1 MADSVADPWKSVS
14 KPCSDV
20 ELTKALALLGF
31 GSWTALEPSMFAGT
45 KLSYFDLFKC
55 IKIFHLHSISLLTKL

>member
-1 MADSVADPWKSVS
+1 MANAVADPWKSVSNPS

-31 GSWTALEPSMFAGT
+31 GSWTALEPSMLTGI
-45 KLSYFDLFKC
+45 KPWYLYSLKC
-55 IKIFHLHSISLLTKL
+55 IILSKYY